1 MVKTPCCQQWGPRFD
16 ILGQG
21 TKIPH
26 TVRSSQNVTTTKR
39 TVLSSRKSQGMQ
51 ELCVRVP
58 GQRPVSEQTVFLAPG
73 KLNQPRS
80 TDLKTEQDQWLPKR
94 HMTTWLVEQDF
105 ELGSSICTLV
115 LPWSGCLISLSF
127 SFPIC
132 KMRMRV
138 TVFIPR
144 GYKCNREEHFVSYFK
159 LISKGML
166 PISLNYT

>member
-26 TVRSSQNVTTTKR
+26 TVWSSQNVTTTKR

-105 ELGSSICTLV
+105 ELGSSDIQVRAKDIPNDIYIYFLNQNSLPVCILTLSV
-115 LPWSGCLISLSF
+115 RCPREQELGPDAFSLP
-127 SFPIC
+127 
-132 KMRMRV
+132 
-138 TVFIPR
+138 
-144 GYKCNREEHFVSYFK
+144 H
-159 LISKGML
+159 
-166 PISLNYT
+166 